1 MLATKTV
8 NGTWSTLGSQM
19 AMVTSISISSDG
31 DTNDNVLISSA
42 VQWLFS
48 VSDVYQR
55 ILTVVIVSTVVEC
68 EEFTVMSVLRGPTG

>member
-8 NGTWSTLGSQM
+8 NGTRSTLGSQM

-55 ILTVVIVSTVVEC
+55 ILTVVMESNLMVSTVVG
-68 EEFTVMSVLRGPTG
+68 VKHSL